1 MMKNGEAIYFIR
13 KNKGYSQK
21 YVAGDT
27 MTQGAYSKFEKL
39 NSEIRHSALMNILN
53 KLEVSPDEFM
63 YIKQGYEHSIKDK
76 MLNKL
81 FTLTYNNTEVLQQ
94 LLSEAEIYLEE
105 NDDILIKDLCLVCK
119 SLIVLSQTKDIVAAR
134 VSLYKVWQRLSQR
147 DLLFINDIYFV
158 NFILYLFPLETAL
171 EIKKFVY
178 RSIDKYKNFRN
189 IERLKVN
196 MAINMTLLLIKED
209 RYIEA
214 LIEVEEA
221 IALCK
226 RFSDYKRLAV
236 CYLRKGIC
244 LNNLKVTKGDQ
255 WISKGKNILIAI
267 DELKI
272 LNELEDEVNRFNKI
286 L

>member
-1 MMKNGEAIYFIR
+1 MKNGEAIYFIR

>member
-1 MMKNGEAIYFIR
+1 MKNGEAIYFIR

-94 LLSEAEIYLEE
+94 PLSEAEIYLEE

>member
-94 LLSEAEIYLEE
+94 PLSEAEIYLEE